1 MSLDT
6 AVETGTLEEAFKTL
20 RAELRTERERTAAER
35 DAFEAFARAVKGIDA
50 RESLRM
56 KSGSNGGPGSGGVTA
71 IQAAPAG
78 RPSATV
84 LREIRSA
91 YEDTVMS
98 APLYEEEYG
107 DTYEESLG
115 AEFGPEVV
123 AALTDPECFGP
134 TAKEAL
140 LAGIEQ
146 ARAERVHFLESCE
159 REAASV
165 DAAASTLI
173 PLEREFRACR
183 SSDFGRKR
191 FDTLE
196 EYRERLLNWNDNC
209 EGVATDRQAV
219 INRHR
224 RDHRITVDA
233 PDLSAYLY
241 EDLDRSY
248 PVLALCSDLAG
259 SLDETRRRV
268 ERAMT
273 EAV

>member
-1 MSLDT
+1 MSLST
-6 AVETGTLEEAFKTL
+6 AVEAGTLEEAFEAV
-20 RAELRTERERTAAER
+20 RAELRKERERTAAEC
-35 DAFEAFARAVKGIDA
+35 DAFEAFARAVKRIDA
-50 RESLRM
+50 PESPRVG
-56 KSGSNGGPGSGGVTA
+56 SGSNGGPGSGGVTA

-84 LREIRSA
+84 LREIRST

-98 APLYEEEYG
+98 VPLYDEEYG
-107 DTYEESLG
+107 DTYEESLR
-115 AEFGPEVV
+115 AEFGPEV
-123 AALTDPECFGP
+123 AAAVTDPECFGP

-140 LAGIEQ
+140 LVGIEQ

-159 REAASV
+159 RESASI
-165 DAAASTLI
+165 DAAASALI
-173 PLEREFRACR
+173 PLEREFRACQ
-183 SSDFGRKR
+183 SSAFGRKR

-196 EYRERLLNWNDNC
+196 AYRERLLNWKEEC
-209 EGVATDRQAV
+209 ERVAADRQEE

-241 EDLDRSY
+241 EDLDRAY
-248 PVLALCSDLAG
+248 PVLALCSDLAE
-259 SLDETRRRV
+259 SMDETRRQV

-273 EAV
+273 KAV